1 MSSGSLDALDARH
14 QAHRLLLIADF
25 PVGLDE
31 STLHHLVTVIEHGPR
46 LGVHLLVTGT
56 HAESLDLP
64 LLDWLRS
71 LFLRVPSVPGGDLVD
86 GFGGVDWTFLPDAGP
101 ADPQLLVGVLDQV
114 AAARTRT
121 SGLEN
126 PSAG

>member
-1 MSSGSLDALDARH
+1 M
-14 QAHRLLLIADF
+14 
-25 PVGLDE
+25 
-31 STLHHLVTVIEHGPR
+31 
-46 LGVHLLVTGT
+46 TGT
-56 HAESLDLP
+56 HAESLGLP

-101 ADPQLLVGVLDQV
+101 ADPQVLVGVLDQV

-121 SGLEN
+121 QRVGE
-126 PSAG
+126 PVRWVGCEP